1 MKSKFWSRTGIQAM
15 THKCCSSADIG
26 FIEEN
31 ILENILDKNIG
42 FGERLALEAKKPFKL
57 NLDLCPKQM

>member
-1 MKSKFWSRTGIQAM
+1 M

-31 ILENILDKNIG
+31 ILENILETILENILDKNIG
-42 FGERLALEAKKPFKL
+42 FGERLALEAKKSFHSSFL
-57 NLDLCPKQM
+57 SWEAFLSSL